1 MPILVGTT
9 LGALLISGFCAAT
22 LSGVVT
28 VQTFL
33 YIKLFPQDSMRIKA
47 TVGAVWMLD
56 TVHSLLIFSSIWI
69 YLITRYG
76 SNETMIDIIPMCVCY
91 SDVRAHDHSEKI
103 V

>member
-1 MPILVGTT
+1 MVGSCHCH
-9 LGALLISGFCAAT
+9 LLHRPVLKL
-22 LSGVVT
+22 LSV
-28 VQTFL
+28 
-33 YIKLFPQDSMRIKA
+33 R
-47 TVGAVWMLD
+47 MLD